1 MVIMFLLSC
10 LGDFILSAVA
20 AVGFAM
26 TFSVPVKLL
35 KHCALLGGIG
45 HSFRFMMMKAGLSIE
60 WSTLF
65 AAMLIGVLGICFSR
79 HYLAHPKVVT
89 VAAII
94 PMVPGVYAYKA
105 MISLVELSHL
115 GYSSDLMDI
124 FVTYSLRAAFITGAL
139 SIGLSIPGIWLYRR
153 HPSV

>member
-1 MVIMFLLSC
+1 MFLLSC
-10 LGDFILSAVA
+10 VGDFLLSAIA

-45 HSFRFMMMKAGLSIE
+45 HSFRFIMMSAGLSIE
-60 WSTLF
+60 WSTLL
-65 AAMLIGVLGICFSR
+65 AAMLIGILGISFSR

-94 PMVPGVYAYKA
+94 PMFPGVFAYKA

-115 GYSSDLMDI
+115 GYSPELMDV

-139 SIGLSIPGIWLYRR
+139 SIGLSLPGIWLYRR
-153 HPSV
+153 RPGV